1 MKSAYKVT
9 YSGTRHFNTYS
20 SKKKAVEQAKY
31 AVGTGN
37 MLSCIFKKMPS
48 GGWHK
53 MRCVSRYGKR
63 GRR

>member
-1 MKSAYKVT
+1 MAKRTTYKVT

-20 SKKKAVEQAKY
+20 TKKAALSQAKH

-37 MLSCIFKKMPS
+37 MQSCIHKKLPS

-53 MRCVSRYGKR
+53 VRCVRRRRSRR
-63 GRR
+63 